1 MGAETVPPSIDGS
14 CSYFTDNERL
24 VIKTRFMQEFDESI
38 EFGAD
43 FVDWAECLLI
53 GCIPARIGVEADILV
68 FIVSA
73 PLIFIIIWLVTNRWW
88 MVLLFGFNYAASY
101 FLYSMLSTFL
111 YYRNISNDKMT
122 LVVGFGA
129 ALLGAFIA
137 MAISV
142 ILTVVKAVILRRR
155 NKVSEINE
163 MNRGSEDQ

>member
-1 MGAETVPPSIDGS
+1 
-14 CSYFTDNERL
+14 
-24 VIKTRFMQEFDESI
+24 
-38 EFGAD
+38 
-43 FVDWAECLLI
+43 
-53 GCIPARIGVEADILV
+53 
-68 FIVSA
+68 
-73 PLIFIIIWLVTNRWW
+73 

-122 LVVGFGA
+122 PVVGFGA
-129 ALLGAFIA
+129 ALLGAIIA

-163 MNRGSEDQ
+163 MSRGAEDQ

>member
-1 MGAETVPPSIDGS
+1 MKLSKAIIISLLFYLLVPLAFE
-14 CSYFTDNERL
+14 SY
-24 VIKTRFMQEFDESI
+24 
-38 EFGAD
+38 
-43 FVDWAECLLI
+43 
-53 GCIPARIGVEADILV
+53 RIGVEADILV

-129 ALLGAFIA
+129 ALLGAIIA

-163 MNRGSEDQ
+163 MSRGSEDQ